1 MPYDDDA
8 FNYSWVVCIGCTAA
22 ASPKSGKAIFP
33 HNFLCSSQQPN
44 MKEIFLYLLNKK
56 KEIHYLQRDEVL
68 EMFFLLVAFQFVD
81 SMLFDNIRWEFFS
94 GLSKYLSGNG
104 G

>member
-1 MPYDDDA
+1 
-8 FNYSWVVCIGCTAA
+8 
-22 ASPKSGKAIFP
+22 
-33 HNFLCSSQQPN
+33 

-81 SMLFDNIRWEFFS
+81 SMLFDNIR
-94 GLSKYLSGNG
+94 
-104 G
+104 